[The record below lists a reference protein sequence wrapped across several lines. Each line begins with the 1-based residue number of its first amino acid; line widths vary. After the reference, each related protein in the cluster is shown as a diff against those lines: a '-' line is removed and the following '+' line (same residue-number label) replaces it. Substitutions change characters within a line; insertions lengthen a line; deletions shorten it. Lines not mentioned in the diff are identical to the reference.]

1 MARKLSLGQ
10 IVENASKIADVNER
24 VAYLQQ
30 HQSQPLK
37 ELLRLGLSRN
47 VEWDLPEGAPPYK
60 VQQFLDQE
68 GMLYH
73 EARRLYLFIKGERSD
88 LTKLKKEM
96 LYIGLLESIHPQDA
110 QLLIDIKDKKLPK
123 TISKKIV
130 DAVFPGLVDS

>member
-10 IVENASKIADVNER
+10 IVENAAKIADVDER
-24 VAYLQQ
+24 VAYLQKN
-30 HQSQPLK
+30 QSQPLK
-37 ELLRLGLSRN
+37 ELLRLGLSPD
-47 VEWDLPEGAPPYK
+47 VEWDLPEGAPPFK
-60 VQQFLDQE
+60 TQQFLDQE

-73 EARRLYLFIKGERSD
+73 ETRRLYLFLKGGRTDISNV
-88 LTKLKKEM
+88 KREM

-130 DAVFPGLVDS
+130 NTAFPGLVDS